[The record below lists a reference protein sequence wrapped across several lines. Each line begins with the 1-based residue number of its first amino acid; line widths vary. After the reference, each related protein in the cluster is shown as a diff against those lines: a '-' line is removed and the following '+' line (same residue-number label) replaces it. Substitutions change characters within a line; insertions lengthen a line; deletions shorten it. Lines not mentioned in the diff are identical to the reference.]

1 MADEFL
7 HDHNHNLYDIQQVTG
22 YFSLVQQQ
30 EHKEERWICTGGF
43 SLPQSISHPKIV
55 DIRSLESF
63 DVFVF
68 LVIDQ
73 YNLVMLLFY
82 DLLGQLV
89 FNTSM
94 GKMANPTCFEI
105 DQYRREMM
113 IGVES
118 GRVLCYFVNTIKSSN
133 NVSADIEQGD
143 QSMSPMKTF
152 QSSKPPRIVSPK
164 KRRPGFQITLRTKA
178 WVPVSIGKYAVQIDS
193 VDLLEYL
200 LVLTDDGGVMGLHT
214 SLFEPVFIVPSDKF
228 LLKPCQI
235 WADKFG
241 SDFLVQ
247 CKNADQ
253 SSEILEYWR

>member
-1 MADEFL
+1 
-7 HDHNHNLYDIQQVTG
+7 VTG
-22 YFSLVQQQ
+22 FFSLVQQQ

-43 SLPQSISHPKIV
+43 SLPQTISRPKIV
-55 DIRSLESF
+55 DIQSLESF

-68 LVIDQ
+68 LLIDE
-73 YNLVMLLFY
+73 YNLVILLFY

-94 GKMANPTCFEI
+94 GKMANPTCLEI
-105 DQYRREMM
+105 DQHRREIL

-118 GRVLCYFVNTIKSSN
+118 GRILCYFVNTIRSSN
-133 NVSADIEQGD
+133 NVAADVEQGD
-143 QSMSPMKTF
+143 QTTSPTKTF
-152 QSSKPPRIVSPK
+152 QSSKPPRIISPK

-178 WVPVSIGKYAVQIDS
+178 WVPMSIGKYAMQIDS

-200 LVLTDDGGVMGLHT
+200 LVLTDDGGIMGLNT
-214 SLFEPVFIVPSDKF
+214 SLFDPIFTISSEKF
-228 LLKPCQI
+228 LLKPCRI

-241 SDFLVQ
+241 SDFLVH
-247 CKNADQ
+247 CKNADT